1 MKSYQMPLFWQN
13 KTKQNEK
20 KKKKTEKN
28 KPQHHY

>member
-20 KKKKTEKN
+20 KKKTEKN